1 MVCLWVSG
9 RGFQNFSKNQR
20 KITILT
26 QNLHILVIYNENYAL
41 LETFKNLL
49 EVSLKIL
56 KNETAFIYG
65 GGASKAGE
73 LIKIVIEVQRRPE
86 TI

>member
-1 MVCLWVSG
+1 MVI
-9 RGFQNFSKNQR
+9 F
-20 KITILT
+20 
-26 QNLHILVIYNENYAL
+26 NENYTL

-56 KNETAFIYG
+56 KNETIFIYG
-65 GGASKAGE
+65 GGAPKTGE
-73 LIKIVIEVQRRPE
+73 LIKIVVEVQRKPE

>member
-9 RGFQNFSKNQR
+9 RCFQNFLKNQR

-26 QNLHILVIYNENYAL
+26 KFLHILVIFNENYEL

-56 KNETAFIYG
+56 KNGTYSFMVA
-65 GGASKAGE
+65 APPK
-73 LIKIVIEVQRRPE
+73 LVN
-86 TI
+86 